1 MSGHRGRLRV
11 YLGAAPGVGKTYAML
26 DEGRRRRDRGTD
38 VVVGLVETHNRP
50 KTASQ
55 IGDLEVMPCRVIE
68 YRGARFT
75 EMDVDAVLAR
85 AAQVALVDELAHTNV
100 PGSRHVKRYQD
111 VDRLLDAGIDV
122 ITTVNIQHL
131 ESLNDVVQRITGIR
145 QQETIP
151 DRIVRAAD
159 QIELV
164 DMTPQALRRRMAHG
178 NIYAAEKVDAAL
190 ANYFRVGNLTALRE
204 LALLWLA
211 DRVDEG
217 LQEYRAAH
225 GIHDTWEARERVV
238 VALPGGPEGEALI
251 RRAARIAARSGSG
264 LLAVHVTR
272 SDGLVRADTASLAV
286 QRQLVESLGGTFH
299 QVLGDDVATAL
310 LDFARAENATQ
321 VVLGASRHSRLYSLL
336 NGSTNYDVVRLSGP
350 IDVHIVTHA
359 HAVERRRFPRP
370 PSGLP
375 VHRQM
380 LALGVAA
387 VGLPVVTVALSLAGG
402 ALNLASD
409 LLAYLLFALG
419 VALIGGLWPA
429 QLTAIAA
436 SLLLNYYFTP
446 PVYTFTIG
454 DPNNLIALIAFIAAA
469 GAMSAVV
476 DLAARRA
483 GQAARATR
491 EAQLLATL
499 AGTALRADDA
509 LPALLAQVRE
519 AFGLRGVALLEG
531 APGTTASSSVSAASS
546 PTSADWHVIA
556 SAGEDACRSPVDAD
570 EVVTAGEWALLACT
584 GGRSLTAQDRRVLA
598 AMGVQIE
605 TVLEQQRLAEQAAA
619 ARPALEADRVR
630 TALLAAVSHD
640 LRTPLAGAK
649 AAIGTLRQRDIDL
662 SGVDR
667 TDLLA
672 AADSCL
678 DRLTTLVT
686 DLLDMSRLQ
695 AGALAVFPR
704 RIALDELVP
713 PVLDRLGISRGGVL
727 LDVPDTLLE
736 VNTDPAILERIL
748 ANLITNA
755 LRHSPPGQPPLITGS
770 LLDSLATGQRVE
782 LRVIDHGP
790 GIPPA
795 DRGRAFIPFQRLGDH
810 DNTTGVGLGLAV
822 ARGLTEALGGTL
834 EPEDTPGGG
843 LTMVISLPAS
853 VEPPGSADADP
864 PPVDDDEAAQVDPTD
879 RTPGAAS

>member
-1 MSGHRGRLRV
+1 MTGHRGRLRV
-11 YLGAAPGVGKTYAML
+11 YLGAAPGVGKTFAML
-26 DEGRRRRDRGTD
+26 DEGRRRQDRGTD

-50 KTASQ
+50 KTAGQ
-55 IGDLEVMPCRVIE
+55 IADLEVVPRRVVE

-75 EMDVDAVLAR
+75 EMDTDAVLAR
-85 AAQVALVDELAHTNV
+85 APQVVLVDELAHTNV
-100 PGSRHVKRYQD
+100 PGSRHTKRYQD
-111 VDRLLDAGIDV
+111 VDQLLDAGIDV
-122 ITTVNIQHL
+122 VTSVNIQHL

-164 DMTPQALRRRMAHG
+164 DMSPQALRRRMAHG

-272 SDGLVRADTASLAV
+272 SDGLVRADTAALAL

-299 QVLGDDVATAL
+299 QVLGDDVATAV

-321 VVLGASRHSRLYSLL
+321 VVLGASTHSRLYSLI
-336 NGSTNYDVVRLSGP
+336 NGSTNQDVVRMSGP
-350 IDVHIVTHA
+350 VDVHIVTHA
-359 HAVERRRFPRP
+359 HAATRRGLPLP

-375 VHRQM
+375 LHRRL

-387 VGLPVVTVALSLAGG
+387 VGLPVLTVVLGLAGG

-409 LLAYLLFALG
+409 LLAYLLFTLG
-419 VALIGGLWPA
+419 VALIGGAWPA
-429 QLTAIAA
+429 QLTAVAA

-454 DPNNLIALIAFIAAA
+454 EPNNLIALIAFIAVA
-469 GAMSAVV
+469 GSVSAVV

-483 GQAARATR
+483 GEAARATR

-509 LPALLAQVRE
+509 LPALLGQLRQ
-519 AFGLRGVALLEG
+519 AFGFSTVSLLE
-531 APGTTASSSVSAASS
+531 S
-546 PTSADWHVIA
+546 PTSTVTSAPSGEHHGPVAAWHVIA
-556 SAGEDACRSPVDAD
+556 SAGESGCPSPASAD
-570 EVVTAGEWALLACT
+570 EVVPA
-584 GGRSLTAQDRRVLA
+584 GGRAVLAATRGRPLTAQDRRVLTA
-598 AMGVQIE
+598 VGAQIE
-605 TVLEQQRLAEQAAA
+605 TVLEQQRLADQAAA

-640 LRTPLAGAK
+640 LRTPLAGAR
-649 AAIGTLRQRDIDL
+649 AAVSTLRHRDLTL
-662 SGVDR
+662 SWADR
-667 TDLLA
+667 TDLFDA
-672 AADSCL
+672 AEACL

-695 AGALAVFPR
+695 AGAIAVFPR

-713 PVLDRLGISRGGVL
+713 PVLDRLGIAPGAVVVA
-727 LDVPDTLLE
+727 VPDDLPE
-736 VNTDPAILERIL
+736 VVTDPAILERVL

-755 LRHSPPGQPPLITGS
+755 VRHSPPDRPPMITGS
-770 LLDSLATGQRVE
+770 LMDAADTGPRVE
-782 LRVIDHGP
+782 LRVVDYGP
-790 GIPPA
+790 GIPEQ
-795 DRGRAFIPFQRLGDH
+795 DRDRAFVPFQRLGDH

-822 ARGLTEALGGTL
+822 ARGLAEALGGTL
-834 EPEDTPGGG
+834 EAEDTPGGG
-843 LTMVISLPAS
+843 LTMVIGL
-853 VEPPGSADADP
+853 
-864 PPVDDDEAAQVDPTD
+864 AA
-879 RTPGAAS
+879 RTGLPGAGDDASHGAGG

>member
-1 MSGHRGRLRV
+1 MGDQYRHRGRLRV

-38 VVVGLVETHNRP
+38 VVVGFVETHNRP
-50 KTASQ
+50 KTAAQ
-55 IGDLEVMPCRVIE
+55 IGDLEVVSRQVIE

-75 EMDVDAVLAR
+75 EMDTDAVLAR
-85 AAQVALVDELAHTNV
+85 APQVALVDELAHTNV
-100 PGSRHVKRYQD
+100 PGSRHAKRYQD

-164 DMTPQALRRRMAHG
+164 DMSPQALRRRMAHG
-178 NIYAAEKVDAAL
+178 NIYGADKVDAAL

-251 RRAARIAARSGSG
+251 RRATRIAARSGSG

-272 SDGLVRADTASLAV
+272 SDGLVRGDTAALAM
-286 QRQLVESLGGTFH
+286 QRQLVESLGGSFH
-299 QVLGDDVATAL
+299 QVLGDDVPTAL
-310 LDFARAENATQ
+310 LDVARAENATQ
-321 VVLGASRHSRLYSLL
+321 VVLGASRHSRLYSLID
-336 NGSTNYDVVRLSGP
+336 GSTNQDVVRLSGP
-350 IDVHIVTHA
+350 IDVHIVTHN
-359 HAVERRRFPRP
+359 HAARR
-370 PSGLP
+370 SGLP
-375 VHRQM
+375 RPRQGLPLRRQLLGLAAAAAGLPLLTLAL
-380 LALGVAA
+380 LALG
-387 VGLPVVTVALSLAGG
+387 S

-409 LLAYLLFALG
+409 LLAYLLFTLAVSLM
-419 VALIGGLWPA
+419 GGLWPA
-429 QLTAIAA
+429 LFTAVAA

-446 PVYTFTIG
+446 PVHTFTIG
-454 DPNNLIALIAFIAAA
+454 EPNNLIALLAFIAAA
-469 GAMSAVV
+469 SAVSAVV

-509 LPALLAQVRE
+509 LPALLTQVRQ
-519 AFGLRGVALLEG
+519 AFGLTSVSLLESS
-531 APGTTASSSVSAASS
+531 TTTGEDVSSVSTPSG
-546 PTSADWHVIA
+546 ADQWHVIA
-556 SAGEDACRSPVDAD
+556 SAGESGCRAPAEAD
-570 EVVTAGEWALLACT
+570 EVVPAGERAVLAVT
-584 GGRSLTAQDRRVLA
+584 GGRTLTAQDRRVLTA
-598 AMGVQIE
+598 VGLQIE
-605 TVLEQQRLAEQAAA
+605 TVLEQQRLAQQAAA
-619 ARPALEADRVR
+619 ARPALEADRMR

-649 AAIGTLRQRDIDL
+649 AAVGTLRQRDLAL
-662 SGVDR
+662 SPADR
-667 TDLLA
+667 KELLDA
-672 AADSCL
+672 TESCL

-695 AGALAVFPR
+695 AGAVAVFPR

-713 PVLDRLGISRGGVL
+713 PVLDRLGIGPDGIVVA
-727 LDVPDTLLE
+727 VPDDLPE
-736 VNTDPAILERIL
+736 VTTDPVVLERVL

-755 LRHSPPGQPPLITGS
+755 VRHSPPGQPPLITGS
-770 LLDSLATGQRVE
+770 LLDTPETGLRVE
-782 LRVIDHGP
+782 LRVVDHGP
-790 GIPPA
+790 GIPEA
-795 DRGRAFIPFQRLGDH
+795 DRDRAFVPFQRLGDH

-843 LTMVISLPAS
+843 LTMVISLPARPS
-853 VEPPGSADADP
+853 LARPAESQ
-864 PPVDDDEAAQVDPTD
+864 EAAT
-879 RTPGAAS
+879 